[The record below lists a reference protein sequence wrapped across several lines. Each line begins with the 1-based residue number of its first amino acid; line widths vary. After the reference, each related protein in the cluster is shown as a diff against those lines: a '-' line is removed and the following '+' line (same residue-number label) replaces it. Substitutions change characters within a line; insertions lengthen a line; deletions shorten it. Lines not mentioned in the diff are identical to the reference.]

1 MTLELQMLP
10 LFRFSRELANDGQLP
25 IVLLNIC
32 IPIHLQIPA
41 FAGYKISGL
50 LRGAFSSGG
59 LEV

>member
-10 LFRFSRELANDGQLP
+10 LLRFSRELANDGQLL

-32 IPIHLQIPA
+32 IPIHLQILA

-59 LEV
+59 PEV